1 LIFSWG
7 FSLLRA
13 VRISNKQRLATIL
26 SADDGYS
33 FCPFNA
39 VEQFM
44 SANGKE
50 EPVYL
55 TRERL
60 VLLEQEL
67 RDLKMNGRKTMA
79 QKIAD
84 ARGHGDL
91 TENAEYDAAKE
102 EQQHLELKISK
113 LESTLSRANIIEA
126 KDLPNDK
133 IYILSR
139 VKLQD
144 LKTQEHFEYL
154 LVSPEE
160 SDYEECKIS
169 VTSPIGKALL
179 GKTKGEV
186 VEIKVPAGTLE
197 YKILDINR

>member
-1 LIFSWG
+1 M
-7 FSLLRA
+7 A
-13 VRISNKQRLATIL
+13 
-26 SADDGYS
+26 
-33 FCPFNA
+33 
-39 VEQFM
+39 
-44 SANGKE
+44 ANGNGG

-60 VLLEQEL
+60 VEIEHEL
-67 RDLKMNGRKTMA
+67 RDLKTNGRKQIA

-91 TENAEYDAAKE
+91 SENAEYDAAKE

-113 LESTLSRANIIEA
+113 LEHTLARAKIIDA
-126 KDLPNDK
+126 RDLPNDK

-139 VKLQD
+139 VKLRD
-144 LKTQEHFEYL
+144 LKSNELCEYL

-160 SDYEECKIS
+160 SNFEANKIS

-179 GKTKGEV
+179 GKTKGES
-186 VEIKVPAGTLE
+186 VEIKVPVGVLKYEILE
-197 YKILDINR
+197 VNR